1 MIDIAISLF
10 TNKLIR
16 VTIILIAKKEKGI
29 IMALII
35 LGHPNIK
42 QSIANKTIIETLQDK
57 VEDIEIRNIHNL
69 YPNYQINVQEEQAAL
84 LRHDLIILQY
94 PMYWYNMPAILKIW
108 FDEVFTYQF
117 AYGSKGD
124 KLKGKKLL
132 PSLTIGQQ
140 EQNYKKYRNDL
151 MDNLLE
157 PVKVSALYAQMEYL
171 PPRLLY
177 GVSPEVEEVQ
187 AKIKTKAQQH
197 GQQLV
202 EIINKYN

>member
-1 MIDIAISLF
+1 
-10 TNKLIR
+10 
-16 VTIILIAKKEKGI
+16 
-29 IMALII
+29 MALII

-42 QSIANKTIIETLQDK
+42 QSTANKTIIETLQNK

-124 KLKGKKLL
+124 KLKDKKLL

-157 PVKVSALYAQMEYL
+157 PVKISALYAQMEYL
-171 PPRLLY
+171 PPKLLY
-177 GVSPEVEEVQ
+177 GVSPVVEEVQ

-202 EIINKYN
+202 DIINKYN